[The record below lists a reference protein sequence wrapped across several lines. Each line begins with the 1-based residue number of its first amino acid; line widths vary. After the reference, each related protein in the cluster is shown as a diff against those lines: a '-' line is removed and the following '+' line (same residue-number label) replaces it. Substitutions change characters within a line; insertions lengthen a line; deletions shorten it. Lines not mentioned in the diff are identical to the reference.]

1 MNHTYTLVA
10 DKDDVYLSEI
20 NDVVHTLSETD
31 YGTMTL
37 PPITWDLSVN
47 GVLTVSISHEDAD
60 FSDRL
65 IRKIAYGIVLTCHH
79 RPAEITICDHIGQSI
94 VVNRA

>member
-1 MNHTYTLVA
+1 MNVYTLVA

-20 NDVVHTLSETD
+20 DDVVYTLSKTD

-37 PPITWDLSVN
+37 PPITWDISIN
-47 GVLTVSISHEDAD
+47 SVLTVSILHEDVT